1 MVQRLNV
8 EFEAEGGITLRAWLF
23 VPAGNGTRLPA
34 ISMAH
39 GYAGT
44 REHGIER
51 FARAF
56 AQAGFIVLLHDHR
69 GFGASEGEPRQDID
83 PWRQIADW
91 RRALSFLESYE
102 GVDAA
107 RIGLWGTSYAGG
119 HAIVL
124 GATDRRLRCVVAQV
138 PTISG
143 YEQGLRRVAPEFV
156 ASMEETFAND
166 ERGEARGEAP
176 MRQAVVSDDPAV
188 PAAYRTQDAL
198 AFYQQ
203 PVPDGTWDNSVTV
216 RSTRAARMY
225 EPGVWVSRVSPTP
238 LLMVVASHD
247 TITVTDLALAAYEK
261 ALQPKR
267 LAMIPGGHFDAYQQ
281 YFPEASRA
289 AVEWFRE
296 HLSSPQG

>member
-1 MVQRLNV
+1 
-8 EFEAEGGITLRAWLF
+8 
-23 VPAGNGTRLPA
+23 
-34 ISMAH
+34 
-39 GYAGT
+39 
-44 REHGIER
+44 
-51 FARAF
+51 
-56 AQAGFIVLLHDHR
+56 
-69 GFGASEGEPRQDID
+69 
-83 PWRQIADW
+83 
-91 RRALSFLESYE
+91 
-102 GVDAA
+102 
-107 RIGLWGTSYAGG
+107 
-119 HAIVL
+119 
-124 GATDRRLRCVVAQV
+124 
-138 PTISG
+138 
-143 YEQGLRRVAPEFV
+143 
-156 ASMEETFAND
+156 
-166 ERGEARGEAP
+166 

-203 PVPDGTWDNSVTV
+203 SVPDGTWDNSVTV